1 MELMPPFNI
10 AMPRSACPN
19 CGHGIGAFENIP
31 LISYAILKGRCSSC
45 SAPIS
50 VRYPVVESLTGF
62 LSAFIAWHFGFGF
75 AACAALVFTWAMIT
89 LAFIDIDTQLLPDAI
104 TSPLLWTGLL
114 VNLYGALTDVHSA
127 VVGAIAGY
135 LALWLVYHGYKLITG
150 RKGMGYGDFKL
161 LAAIGAWLGW
171 QMLPLV
177 ILFSSVTGVVIGI
190 GLVHAAGRGYHVPI
204 PFGPFLVTGAMI
216 ALFWG
221 NEINRLYWVWV

>member
-1 MELMPPFNI
+1 
-10 AMPRSACPN
+10 
-19 CGHGIGAFENIP
+19 
-31 LISYAILKGRCSSC
+31 
-45 SAPIS
+45 
-50 VRYPVVESLTGF
+50 
-62 LSAFIAWHFGFGF
+62 
-75 AACAALVFTWAMIT
+75 

-177 ILFSSVTGVVIGI
+177 ILFSSVTGVVVGI